1 MRRYLCDQFTWDDD
15 WVRPFES
22 SYSVFRNIAKING
35 FHPNNGLLKKL
46 IHTST
51 ATFDEFY
58 GAVPFSNYG
67 RTQAVSKFNTLIGTD
82 KNVCLPPQMDKYA
95 NETLLSHKL
104 RGCPECLKLG
114 FHSWMYQHKIIDRC
128 PIHGVK
134 LVDDIDWN
142 LWDDHFK
149 YLPGMNNLNIM
160 PLQNVYDNGFKEVRK
175 IYYQDFFGG
184 IMTDE
189 YVKVSTDIVLSGGN
203 YEKAGVYVTHANA
216 IKQSVRTDNN
226 LSNESIKWLTRLT
239 KSIQNVWNI
248 TDSDYIT
255 VPDAIR
261 FILLTLNPETTDYTE
276 ASLNWASL
284 ELLIVSTTL
293 MCELLSKY
301 KTQIDFDDF
310 PYLYMLPSVNG
321 ISSNASIIW
330 NYLKAVR
337 GKLDDTEIL
346 DFSNFKSNINYRSE
360 CYTPTFATIPYS
372 TLPFWGF
379 EENKIFIDCAEDM
392 FWYQWEQYKNLFKSQ
407 KRIPTKYLWLNLNP
421 ISYII
426 IQRHDGS
433 FDGYR
438 VIGKNDIQKL

>member
-1 MRRYLCDQFTWDDD
+1 MD
-15 WVRPFES
+15 
-22 SYSVFRNIAKING
+22 
-35 FHPNNGLLKKL
+35 
-46 IHTST
+46 
-51 ATFDEFY
+51 
-58 GAVPFSNYG
+58 
-67 RTQAVSKFNTLIGTD
+67 VS
-82 KNVCLPPQMDKYA
+82 A
-95 NETLLSHKL
+95 
-104 RGCPECLKLG
+104 
-114 FHSWMYQHKIIDRC
+114 HSWMYQHKIIDRC

-149 YLPGMNNLNIM
+149 YLPGMNNLNVM
-160 PLQNVYDNGFKEVRK
+160 PLQNVYDNGFKETHK

-189 YVKVSTDIVLSGGN
+189 YVKVSTDIVLSGEN
-203 YEKAGVYVTHANA
+203 YEKAGVYVAHANA

-310 PYLYMLPSVNG
+310 PYLYMLLNVND
-321 ISSNASIIW
+321 ISGNASIIW

-360 CYTPTFATIPYS
+360 RYTPTFATIPYC
-372 TLPFWGF
+372 TVPFFGF
-379 EENKIFIDCAEDM
+379 EKNKIFD
-392 FWYQWEQYKNLFKSQ
+392 
-407 KRIPTKYLWLNLNP
+407 
-421 ISYII
+421 
-426 IQRHDGS
+426 
-433 FDGYR
+433 
-438 VIGKNDIQKL
+438 

>member
-46 IHTST
+46 IHTS
-51 ATFDEFY
+51 AANFNEFY
-58 GAVPFSNYG
+58 GTAPFSNYG
-67 RTQAVSKFNTLIGTD
+67 GTQVVLKFNTLIGTD
-82 KNVCLPPQMDKYA
+82 KNVCLLPKMDKYA
-95 NETLLSHKL
+95 KKTLLSHNL

-128 PIHGVK
+128 PIHGIK

-149 YLPGMNNLNIM
+149 YLPGMNNLDVT
-160 PLQNVYDNGFKEVRK
+160 PLQNVYDNGFKDVHK

-184 IMTDE
+184 IMADE
-189 YVKVSTDIVLSGGN
+189 YVRVSTELVLSGGN
-203 YEKAGVYVTHANA
+203 YKKAGVYVAHANA
-216 IKQSVRTDNN
+216 IEQNTPMPSN

-248 TDSDYIT
+248 TDSDYT
-255 VPDAIR
+255 SVPDVIR
-261 FILLTLNPETTDYTE
+261 FILLTLNPEKTHYFE
-276 ASLNWASL
+276 ASINLASL
-284 ELLIVSTTL
+284 EPLIVSTTL
-293 MCELLSKY
+293 MCELLNEY
-301 KTQIDFDDF
+301 KKQVDFDDY
-310 PYLYMLPSVNG
+310 PYLYMLPDVKNNN
-321 ISSNASIIW
+321 ISSIIW

-360 CYTPTFATIPYS
+360 SYAPTFATISYRS
-372 TLPFWGF
+372 FPFLGF
-379 EENKIFIDCAEDM
+379 KLNKIFIDCAEDM
-392 FWYQWEQYKNLFKSQ
+392 FWYQWKQYQNLFKNQ
-407 KRIPTKYLWLNLNP
+407 KRTPAKYIWLGLDP

-438 VIGKNDIQKL
+438 VIGKKNIQKL